1 MMTLTTKELSAIEDQ
16 LGAEKELV
24 AKYRSY
30 AAVCTDPQLQA
41 KLSGMASRHQSHFD
55 TLYSLLG

>member
-1 MMTLTTKELSAIEDQ
+1 MTLTTKELSAIEDQ

-30 AAVCTDPQLQA
+30 AAACTDAQLKA
-41 KLSGMASRHQSHFD
+41 KFDGMAARHQSHFD